1 MKNSTYSFIVDFR
14 GGTYC
19 TQVQAEDLNKALRAW
34 TEKLEQEKKE
44 IPFLGDKTIA
54 ELKNEINDPD
64 LTPVRLQGLINIWCA
79 IYLTKN
85 GTFSINIVKTQTEE

>member
-34 TEKLEQEKKE
+34 TEKLE
-44 IPFLGDKTIA
+44 
-54 ELKNEINDPD
+54 
-64 LTPVRLQGLINIWCA
+64 
-79 IYLTKN
+79 
-85 GTFSINIVKTQTEE
+85 